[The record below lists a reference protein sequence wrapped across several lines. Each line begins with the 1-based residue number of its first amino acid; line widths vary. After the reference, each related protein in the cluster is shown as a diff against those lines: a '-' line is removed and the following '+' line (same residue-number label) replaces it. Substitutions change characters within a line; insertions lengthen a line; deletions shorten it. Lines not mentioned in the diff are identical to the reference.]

1 MKQLRRTLAW
11 LAWRIGALSL
21 LRQIVNRYEIKRS
34 RSSQPQLPFLKNRRN
49 RAMQILVYH
58 RVNDERDPFFP
69 AIRLADFRKQ
79 MELIAEEYHPYSLED
94 AIESLETDAI
104 PDNAVVVTFD
114 DGYRD
119 NFQNAFPIL
128 RQLGIPAII
137 FLATDVIGSG
147 KCLWHDVVFSAFR
160 TTTMSWLKGFP
171 EEGSIYSLKNDSDR
185 LSAQRQ
191 VLEFLCSLR
200 EDERGRRIDQLV
212 DGLKVQRCSEQDLM
226 LSWNEIRTMHKHGIS
241 FGSHTATHPIL
252 STLPDVRLRSEIIES
267 KRVIE
272 EQLDCKVNAFA
283 YPVGRPQDFDQRAK
297 AVLKEHGYR
306 CAVTTIFGVNNSR
319 DDLFEL
325 KRGTPWEPD
334 LPSFAMK
341 LAWYKFA
348 QVH

>member
-1 MKQLRRTLAW
+1 
-11 LAWRIGALSL
+11 
-21 LRQIVNRYEIKRS
+21 
-34 RSSQPQLPFLKNRRN
+34 
-49 RAMQILVYH
+49 
-58 RVNDERDPFFP
+58 VNDEENAFFP
-69 AIRLADFRKQ
+69 AMRVADFRKQ

-94 AIESLETDAI
+94 AVESLETGAI

-160 TTTMSWLKGFP
+160 TTAMSWLKDFPQQGFT
-171 EEGSIYSLKNDSDR
+171 YSLKNDSDKLFVQR
-185 LSAQRQ
+185 KVLDFLWSLS
-191 VLEFLCSLR
+191 
-200 EDERGRRIDQLV
+200 EDEREKRIDQLA
-212 DGLKVQRCSEQDLM
+212 DSLKVQRCDDEALM
-226 LSWNEIRTMHKHGIS
+226 LSWNEIRIMHEHGIS

-267 KRVIE
+267 KRIIE
-272 EQLDCKVNAFA
+272 EQLDSKVKAFA

-297 AVLKEHGYR
+297 AVLKEHEYR
-306 CAVTTIFGVNNSR
+306 CAVTTIFGVNNSL

-348 QVH
+348 QMQ